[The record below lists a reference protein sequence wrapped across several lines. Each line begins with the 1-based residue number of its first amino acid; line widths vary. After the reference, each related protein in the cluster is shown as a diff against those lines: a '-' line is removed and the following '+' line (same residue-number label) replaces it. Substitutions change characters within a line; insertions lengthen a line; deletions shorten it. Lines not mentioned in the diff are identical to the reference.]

1 MNHTAAV
8 ITVSDS
14 CSAGTRQD
22 TSGPRVCAMVE
33 QAGYRSSTPQWCRT
47 IGTGFKANWCTV
59 RILCGPI

>member
-1 MNHTAAV
+1 MNYTAAV

-33 QAGYRSSTPQWCRT
+33 QAGYQVIYTAVVPMIR
-47 IGTGFKANWCTV
+47 TGFKTHWCTV
-59 RILCGPI
+59 RIPCGLI